1 MYKLTAQFSIQVLIH
16 FHSTTSKCS
25 LCLRDAAHLW
35 KNLKLEN
42 VHDKDPFLNKYEHS
56 ILADILDA

>member
-1 MYKLTAQFSIQVLIH
+1 MYKLTAQFSIRVLIH

-25 LCLRDAAHLW
+25 LYLRDLAHLW
-35 KNLKLEN
+35 KKLSKLEN
-42 VHDKDPFLNKYEHS
+42 VHKDPFLNKYEHS

>member
-1 MYKLTAQFSIQVLIH
+1 MYKLTAQFSIRVLIH
-16 FHSTTSKCS
+16 FTPQHLNA
-25 LCLRDAAHLW
+25 LCVSEMLLISG